1 MLLNISFKEKYLLCA
16 MKMVTFCH
24 NGEEVSQIISIK
36 YLLFKNYNKRNNSS
50 NLENMD
56 FPKAVELLTVQ
67 I

>member
-1 MLLNISFKEKYLLCA
+1 

-36 YLLFKNYNKRNNSS
+36 YLLFKNYNKRDISS

-56 FPKAVELLTVQ
+56 FPKPVELLTL
-67 I
+67 